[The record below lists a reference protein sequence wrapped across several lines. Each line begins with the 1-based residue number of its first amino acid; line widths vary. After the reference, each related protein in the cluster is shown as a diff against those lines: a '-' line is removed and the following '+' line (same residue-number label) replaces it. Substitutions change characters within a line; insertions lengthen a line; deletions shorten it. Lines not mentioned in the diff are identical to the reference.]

1 MCQQWIRVRPPCQ
14 PPMLL
19 NIIKLIVSSCLLP
32 VQSDLAM
39 RLARRLPRPAEEFEQ
54 AVQLAEARYCAGG
67 YRTEIPS
74 LEDMIPG
81 TYYLEEVDFRYR
93 RIYKRVPGG
102 PSPLPASPTTPT
114 SYQSGMTI

>member
-1 MCQQWIRVRPPCQ
+1 
-14 PPMLL
+14 
-19 NIIKLIVSSCLLP
+19 
-32 VQSDLAM
+32 M
-39 RLARRLPRPAEEFEQ
+39 RLARRLARPAEEFEQ

-74 LEDMIPG
+74 LDDMIPG
-81 TYYLEEVDFRYR
+81 TYYLEEVDSRYR